1 MSWPACSPARSWASF
16 LAWKRQRYG
25 WPWRRGM
32 RHWRPSAKV
41 NEHTDTGRGER
52 AERLACMEFL
62 LSLEIRFGFVEP
74 ESARTKLRAAATTTG
89 TTKRKSLAGSE
100 AHFFTGTVY
109 HSGSGCEAN
118 LVLRRWMVSCGEI
131 KGPP

>member
-62 LSLEIRFGFVEP
+62 LSLEIRFGFVELQKKKP
-74 ESARTKLRAAATTTG
+74 RRERGALLYRDSIAQRIRTEEDVVCQQC
-89 TTKRKSLAGSE
+89 LAG
-100 AHFFTGTVY
+100 AF
-109 HSGSGCEAN
+109 
-118 LVLRRWMVSCGEI
+118 
-131 KGPP
+131 